1 MNFLLRLIS
10 SIILLIIVYLSLNF
24 KLLLILILIIFCII
38 SIREWADLTKNYYFK
53 FFGSFFIILSF
64 LSVFILRSYDN
75 GLGLFYIIFI
85 LTITVSSDVGG
96 FVFGKLIKG
105 KKLTK
110 ISPNKTYAGVLG
122 AYLLSIIT
130 SLNLFS
136 YQNIFLISIELS
148 YFKVV
153 LIVFLLSTV
162 SQLGDLSIS
171 YFKRKSN
178 VKDTG
183 TIIPGHGGL
192 LDRIDGMIFVFPFFL
207 IFLKIINI

>member
-53 FFGSFFIILSF
+53 FFGSFFIILSL